1 MSCFRFTKASSSSH
15 FQTWLL
21 KSFSSSGLEKL
32 MDDHE
37 DKAAVGKVWKYV
49 LVDDPKDK
57 ASVGEVHG
65 ASS

>member
-1 MSCFRFTKASSSSH
+1 
-15 FQTWLL
+15 
-21 KSFSSSGLEKL
+21 

-65 ASS
+65 ASSWCKLLVLLDFSLHDLWGNSF